1 MSRIGLIRRQVSNNH
16 IYIKMETRH
25 HRAGDCFGPISAVVQ
40 HQDDAIRGPRLFVQR
55 DQARPNPFRL
65 IPNWNRNNS
74 ASVIHG

>member
-40 HQDDAIRGPRLFVQR
+40 HQDDAIRRPRLFVQR
-55 DQARPNPFRL
+55 DQTWSDPFGL
-65 IPNWNRNNS
+65 IPGWYRNNG
-74 ASVIHG
+74 AWVIHG